1 MRRDAGFG
9 AMIMFGLGGIYVELF
24 KDVAFRVAPL
34 TRKDALAMISS
45 TKAGILLNGYRGEV
59 KADIEA
65 VVDTIL
71 HLSQLS
77 VDFEEIDEI
86 EINPLLV
93 LPEGQGALALDG
105 RVILR

>member
-1 MRRDAGFG
+1 
-9 AMIMFGLGGIYVELF
+9 
-24 KDVAFRVAPL
+24 
-34 TRKDALAMISS
+34 
-45 TKAGILLNGYRGEV
+45 
-59 KADIEA
+59 
-65 VVDTIL
+65 L